1 MNKILLGIV
10 CLIGLSAIAQ
20 NRQIEFKEADWKTQ
34 LATAK
39 KENKLIF
46 FDAYT
51 TWCGPCKV
59 MARDVFTR
67 DKVADL
73 FNDKFVNAKYD
84 MEKGEGITLK
94 DKYGVSAY
102 PTYLFINGDGELV
115 HKIVGSMTTNEFM
128 NEANKAL
135 NPESTIYGL
144 AKNFEA
150 SGHSEASAIA
160 YLDAIGKAY
169 ESAKQSVV
177 SKIYFDVL
185 TKPILLE
192 EHNWK
197 LVVKYL
203 NNPSSKAFSYLYSNK
218 SKLEEKYKVSDVN
231 RYFKQVFGSSVYM
244 IKDAYS
250 KNKGVKEAKENIKA
264 IRKLLKEGTDYSKVL
279 LAKLDLIEFAS
290 KNQWDKFAAKVDTMC
305 DDNEFLNKS
314 YVMIE
319 AANDVVTANQEK
331 QYRSVLKWANLIE
344 KTKPELFT
352 QIQLAELRKRVL
364 VRQGKKAE
372 AEVMSQKEK
381 GLRKEAMDKRLMSP
395 PMRKN

>member
-1 MNKILLGIV
+1 
-10 CLIGLSAIAQ
+10 
-20 NRQIEFKEADWKTQ
+20 
-34 LATAK
+34 
-39 KENKLIF
+39 
-46 FDAYT
+46 
-51 TWCGPCKV
+51 
-59 MARDVFTR
+59 
-67 DKVADL
+67 
-73 FNDKFVNAKYD
+73 
-84 MEKGEGITLK
+84 
-94 DKYGVSAY
+94 
-102 PTYLFINGDGELV
+102 
-115 HKIVGSMTTNEFM
+115 M

>member
-1 MNKILLGIV
+1 
-10 CLIGLSAIAQ
+10 
-20 NRQIEFKEADWKTQ
+20 
-34 LATAK
+34 
-39 KENKLIF
+39 
-46 FDAYT
+46 
-51 TWCGPCKV
+51 
-59 MARDVFTR
+59 
-67 DKVADL
+67 
-73 FNDKFVNAKYD
+73 
-84 MEKGEGITLK
+84 
-94 DKYGVSAY
+94 
-102 PTYLFINGDGELV
+102 
-115 HKIVGSMTTNEFM
+115 
-128 NEANKAL
+128 
-135 NPESTIYGL
+135 
-144 AKNFEA
+144 
-150 SGHSEASAIA
+150 
-160 YLDAIGKAY
+160 
-169 ESAKQSVV
+169 
-177 SKIYFDVL
+177 
-185 TKPILLE
+185 
-192 EHNWK
+192 
-197 LVVKYL
+197 
-203 NNPSSKAFSYLYSNK
+203 
-218 SKLEEKYKVSDVN
+218 LEEKYKVSDVN